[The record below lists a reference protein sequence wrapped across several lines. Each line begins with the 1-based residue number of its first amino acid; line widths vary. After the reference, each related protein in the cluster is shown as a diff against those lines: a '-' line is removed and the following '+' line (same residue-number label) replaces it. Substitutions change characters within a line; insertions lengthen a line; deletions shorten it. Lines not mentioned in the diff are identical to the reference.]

1 MEIQGDVIKILLE
14 EYGVL
19 NMLELDAAISGLRRI
34 DIVSFCGV
42 SGQRG
47 KESTSWLEKI
57 DDLGNIKKEISKS

>member
-1 MEIQGDVIKILLE
+1 MA
-14 EYGVL
+14 
-19 NMLELDAAISGLRRI
+19 LDAAISGLRRI
-34 DIVSFCGV
+34 DIFSFCGV

>member
-34 DIVSFCGV
+34 DIFSFCGV
-42 SGQRG
+42 S
-47 KESTSWLEKI
+47 
-57 DDLGNIKKEISKS
+57 